1 MQTFLY
7 SSFHSDGRMHPLFRL
22 WIKWF
27 IGLPTNKSI
36 FFVAAYLRYKSV
48 FAMTLI
54 AKIVLWLV
62 WKPEEQS
69 WRWES
74 LLQALLRFLI
84 TLLAFSLSSE
94 VSPEASPSPHKQAK
108 RAQSVSPRNLLLG
121 SLSLGAGAAVLVP
134 GCCHLSG
141 GSPGPRNAGPDSR
154 HSTVSRRGTSS
165 WYHGSKWVCFY
176 HRILAKQKSNPLI
189 FMFLHLSL
197 IYCCK
202 GLWGVILDVVTV
214 ILLKQLHWNSLGHS
228 LHYQILFPTSV
239 L

>member
-54 AKIVLWLV
+54 AKIVLWLA

-74 LLQALLRFLI
+74 LLQTLLRFLI

-141 GSPGPRNAGPDSR
+141 EPWPEKHWPRQQTQHRQQA
-154 HSTVSRRGTSS
+154 
-165 WYHGSKWVCFY
+165 WYFF
-176 HRILAKQKSNPLI
+176 LI
-189 FMFLHLSL
+189 PWQQVGLLLS
-197 IYCCK
+197 
-202 GLWGVILDVVTV
+202 
-214 ILLKQLHWNSLGHS
+214 
-228 LHYQILFPTSV
+228 
-239 L
+239 